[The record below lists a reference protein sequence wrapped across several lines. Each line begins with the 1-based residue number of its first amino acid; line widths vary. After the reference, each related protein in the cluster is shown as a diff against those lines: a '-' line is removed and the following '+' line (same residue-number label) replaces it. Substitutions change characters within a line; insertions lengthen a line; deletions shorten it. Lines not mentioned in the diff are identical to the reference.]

1 MIGDKNNKKMI
12 KIFNVVYILKNNIK
26 NLEYYNIKKCKKT
39 VTFVIFIINTIK

>member
-26 NLEYYNIKKCKKT
+26 NLEYYNIKNAKKLSLLS
-39 VTFVIFIINTIK
+39 FSSSIR